1 SSEETANKFN
11 MSVGNVKGLM
21 KRRGVKKRFKPV
33 VGLNIKTLEE
43 IRFDTLK
50 EAQEYFSN
58 LGLPSSSIRGCV
70 SGSKKQ
76 SCGHLWR
83 YEDEDYS
90 EIDKTITD
98 KRIKVFV
105 ATKGS
110 EVIKLPLHM
119 MTKRINADVSS
130 ITNCAKGNRKTVK
143 GYTIREALDKE
154 KED

>member
-1 SSEETANKFN
+1 MLFRSDF
-11 MSVGNVKGLM
+11 
-21 KRRGVKKRFKPV
+21 
-33 VGLNIKTLEE
+33 
-43 IRFDTLK
+43 
-50 EAQEYFSN
+50 
-58 LGLPSSSIRGCV
+58 
-70 SGSKKQ
+70 
-76 SCGHLWR
+76 
-83 YEDEDYS
+83 S
-90 EIDKTITD
+90 EIAKTITD

-154 KED
+154 KEDILKEISFIDYIQNYK